1 MDDATLCTIGA
12 LAERTGL
19 SVKTIRFYS
28 DTGIVPPTEHSP
40 AGYRLYDTHAMARL
54 ELVRTLRALDIDL
67 ATVRAILAREVSL
80 REVAA
85 AHADALDVQIRTLR
99 LRRAVLRAVAER
111 ESNPEEMELMNE
123 LINLSE
129 SERHRLVH
137 DFVDETFGA
146 VDANP
151 AVVELLRSSMP
162 DLPADPTTEQVTA
175 WMDLV
180 ELVRDETFRA
190 AVRRMAEYQARE
202 RAAGDDTGLHHD
214 LTEAVRD
221 EVTRALA
228 AGIDPGAAAARPILD
243 RLSTRYAE
251 TFGRPDDSALRSWI
265 LERLEVADDPRVA
278 RYWQLVSTV
287 NDWPAPA
294 DLGPVFGWFAVALR
308 ESHRGGGSEPA
319 HDAPLR
325 P

>member
-1 MDDATLCTIGA
+1 MDDETLCTIGA

-28 DTGIVPPTEHSP
+28 DTGIVPPTDHSP
-40 AGYRLYDTHAMARL
+40 AGYRLYDTHALACL
-54 ELVRTLRALDIDL
+54 ELVRTLRALGIDL
-67 ATVRAILAREVSL
+67 ATVRAVLAHETSL
-80 REVAA
+80 SEVAT

-111 ESNPEEMELMNE
+111 ESNPQEMELMHE
-123 LINLSE
+123 LVNLSE
-129 SERHRLVH
+129 AERRRLVH
-137 DFVDETFGA
+137 AFVDETFGT

-162 DLPADPTTEQVTA
+162 ELPADPTTEQVTA

-214 LTEAVRD
+214 LTESVRD
-221 EVTRALA
+221 EVIGALK
-228 AGIDPGAAAARPILD
+228 AGIDPGSAAARPIID
-243 RLSTRYAE
+243 RLTGRYAE
-251 TFGRPDDSALRSWI
+251 TFGKADDSALRSWI
-265 LERLEVADDPRVA
+265 LERLEVADDPRVV

-287 NDWPAPA
+287 NAWPAPP
-294 DLGPVFGWFAVALR
+294 DLGPVFGWFAGALR
-308 ESHRGGGSEPA
+308 G
-319 HDAPLR
+319 
-325 P
+325 

>member
-19 SVKTIRFYS
+19 SVKTIRYYS

-40 AGYRLYDTHAMARL
+40 AGYRLYDARALARL

-67 ATVRAILAREVSL
+67 ATVRAILAREISL
-80 REVAA
+80 SAVAA
-85 AHADALDVQIRTLR
+85 AHADALEVQIRALR
-99 LRRAVLRAVAER
+99 LRRAVLRAVSER
-111 ESNPEEMELMNE
+111 GSNPEEMELMHE
-123 LINLSE
+123 LVNLSE
-129 SERHRLVH
+129 SERRRLVH

-146 VDANP
+146 VDADP
-151 AVVELLRSSMP
+151 AVAQLLRSSMP
-162 DLPADPTTEQVTA
+162 DLPADPATEQVVA
-175 WMDLV
+175 WTSLV

-228 AGIDPGAAAARPILD
+228 AGIAPDSAAALRIVD
-243 RLSTRYAE
+243 RLSARYAT

-265 LERLEVADDPRVA
+265 LERLEVADDPRVV

-287 NDWPAPA
+287 NGWPAPP
-294 DLGPVFGWFAVALR
+294 DLGPVFGWFAAALR
-308 ESHRGGGSEPA
+308 AATS
-319 HDAPLR
+319 
-325 P
+325 